1 MGHWC
6 FILSV
11 CVVRSSRFLL
21 SNDWSALQWVDL
33 DVQLPRP
40 SHSMAVASYN
50 NSIFLF
56 GGNGQAHAQDL
67 VNQAVKFDLLSQ
79 TITDLGMNY
88 LSFTVLGENKYYTQI
103 NHLFYAIDPW
113 SSPSHITVYNLITKQ
128 VSITKPMSQS
138 VGIDG
143 CLSSID
149 DLLFVIG
156 GYDGHGTYLSS
167 TQIYNI
173 SSQNWTIGPPMDQ
186 ARTYHACV
194 VDWIDSV
201 LYAIGGWQ
209 STARSTVE
217 RIPIHTMM
225 LSETNTSW
233 NYIQSLSEGVWW
245 ASSLLV
251 PSTHQIFVFFGY
263 SP

>member
-1 MGHWC
+1 MNENQLVL
-6 FILSV
+6 I
-11 CVVRSSRFLL
+11 RSGMLT
-21 SNDWSALQWVDL
+21 VDL
-33 DVQLPRP
+33 DAKLPRP
-40 SHSMAVASYN
+40 SARMAVASYN
-50 NSIFLF
+50 NSIFIF
-56 GGNGQAHAQDL
+56 GGEGEQEGVPGYL
-67 VNQAVKFDLLSQ
+67 SNQAVTFDVLSQ

-173 SSQNWTIGPPMDQ
+173 S
-186 ARTYHACV
+186 
-194 VDWIDSV
+194 
-201 LYAIGGWQ
+201 
-209 STARSTVE
+209 
-217 RIPIHTMM
+217 
-225 LSETNTSW
+225 
-233 NYIQSLSEGVWW
+233 
-245 ASSLLV
+245 
-251 PSTHQIFVFFGY
+251 
-263 SP
+263 